1 MLDIGHPQLPAASHP
16 PAEAAGFYIYAAGGI
31 VQSGCEPGDSD
42 PKYCAQSDNQQQAVG
57 PPIGSPLRPGGG
69 IRHQRWGL
77 YCDALLSRLFIEA
90 LPESL
95 NLVVHPTTLGALGA
109 YIRIL

>member
-1 MLDIGHPQLPAASHP
+1 MTRRLSPTRRGG
-16 PAEAAGFYIYAAGGI
+16 GFLHLRTAGGI
-31 VQSGCEPGDSD
+31 VQSGREPGDSD
-42 PKYCAQSDNQQQAVG
+42 PEYCAQSDNQQQAVG
-57 PPIGSPLRPGGG
+57 SPLGWHFGQRGRMG
-69 IRHQRWGL
+69 HQRSRL
-77 YCDALLSRLFIEA
+77 YGYALSSRLFIEA